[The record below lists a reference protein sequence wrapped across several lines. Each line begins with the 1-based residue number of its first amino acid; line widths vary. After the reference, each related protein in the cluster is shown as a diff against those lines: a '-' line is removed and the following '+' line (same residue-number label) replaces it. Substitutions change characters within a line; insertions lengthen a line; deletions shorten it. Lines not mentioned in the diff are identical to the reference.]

1 MSKLI
6 RCFLSFLTFLTF
18 YISSVLNV
26 CLCLCLFSEQEDDH
40 CFIIQDIEDQCR
52 EGLIMQNLIIFSCS
66 RDICSVKEEARRDYS
81 LIVNLRTNI
90 NKVRVLQEKSFCWG
104 FAEVFAL
111 KYSKLQRFFGDGST
125 PRKKDTVSEL
135 TENNALWWLIDTW
148 EIQKGPDKIAYIQH
162 LWRTILSG
170 IFGVVVILLMW
181 RWRRQKPGNLEQHT
195 VQG

>member
-1 MSKLI
+1 M
-6 RCFLSFLTFLTF
+6 
-18 YISSVLNV
+18 YV
-26 CLCLCLFSEQEDDH
+26 CLFLFSQQEDDH

-52 EGLIMQNLIIFSCS
+52 EGLIMQNDDHLFLQS
-66 RDICSVKEEARRDYS
+66 RYLLSARGSKERLKLDCQFENKYKQSTCFAREVILLRICR
-81 LIVNLRTNI
+81 
-90 NKVRVLQEKSFCWG
+90 SFCYEI
-104 FAEVFAL
+104 FKTA
-111 KYSKLQRFFGDGST
+111 RFFGDGST
-125 PRKKDTVSEL
+125 PRKKDSVSEL
-135 TENNALWWLIDTW
+135 TENNALWWLIYTW